1 MVVGECLKTKK
12 SLNSHGVGRCA
23 GYCVETEN
31 HLSIDYLYV
40 RWFDFYSVFF
50 QTLLTILVGIFE
62 GEGKKLKKGEV
73 SYRVT

>member
-12 SLNSHGVGRCA
+12 SLDGRGAGFGV
-23 GYCVETEN
+23 GYCVETAN

-50 QTLLTILVGIFE
+50 QTLLIILVGIFE
-62 GEGKKLKKGEV
+62 GEGKKLNKCEV
-73 SYRVT
+73 S

>member
-12 SLNSHGVGRCA
+12 FVNGSGTGC
-23 GYCVETEN
+23 CVKTAS

-40 RWFDFYSVFF
+40 RWFYFYSVFF

-62 GEGKKLKKGEV
+62 GEGKKLKKCEV
-73 SYRVT
+73 S

>member
-1 MVVGECLKTKK
+1 MFVASAVVSKTA
-12 SLNSHGVGRCA
+12 S
-23 GYCVETEN
+23 

-62 GEGKKLKKGEV
+62 GEGENLKKGEV
-73 SYRVT
+73 S